1 MSEPRLMLF
10 DTASLYF
17 RAFHALPTSMRAL
30 DGRPVNAVRG
40 LLDFI
45 ARFVTEYS
53 PTHVVCCWDESWR
66 PAWRVELIPSYKAH
80 RVAHGDVETVPEEL
94 DAQVPLIRE
103 VLVALGLPVLG
114 AAGYEADD
122 VIGTLAAGA
131 AMPCD
136 VVTGDRDLFQVVDD
150 ARSVRVL
157 YLGRGVANHDRVD
170 AEWVLA
176 KYGVEPAQY
185 VDFAVLRGDPSDG
198 LPGVA
203 GIGDK
208 TAAAL
213 VGAHHDL
220 GGILRV
226 TQQGRLAPKLA
237 AALAGS
243 IDYLAAAREV
253 VAVATDV
260 ALPDVPLDVPRSP
273 VDPDAFDRLRAE
285 LALGGSADRILAAL
299 AGQAR
304 ST

>member
-10 DTASLYF
+10 DTASMYF
-17 RAFHALPTSMRAL
+17 RAFHALPTSIKSQ

-45 ARFVTEYS
+45 ARFIAEYS
-53 PTHVVCCWDESWR
+53 PTHVACCWDESWR

-80 RVAHGDVETVPEEL
+80 RVAHDDVETVPDEL

-103 VLVALGLPVLG
+103 VLAALGLPVVG
-114 AAGYEADD
+114 ARGYEADD
-122 VIGTLAAGA
+122 IIGTLARRSRT
-131 AMPCD
+131 PCD

-150 ARSVRVL
+150 GRAVRVL

-170 AEWVLA
+170 AAWVLA
-176 KYGVEPAQY
+176 KYGVAPSQY

-198 LPGVA
+198 LPGVP

-213 VGAHHDL
+213 VRSYGDL
-220 GGILRV
+220 DGIV
-226 TQQGRLAPKLA
+226 A
-237 AALAGS
+237 AAQSDRLTPRIALSLRAS
-243 IDYLAAAREV
+243 IDYLAAAGEV

-260 ALPDVPLDVPRSP
+260 GLPDLPLELPHAP
-273 VDPDAFDRLRAE
+273 VDPDAFSRLGTE

-299 AGQAR
+299 R
-304 ST
+304 R